1 MLSVGDAFPRVK
13 LPALSGGERSVTGGV
28 ARVTLVTF
36 GHSDCGT
43 TKLALPVVDR
53 LAAGR
58 RDDGEVLCVL
68 QEDATTARKLAD
80 ELALRLPILL
90 DEAPYAA
97 SAALGLVTVPTLFT
111 LDVDGV
117 VSGLVEGYSRRDLE
131 ALAEPVGLTAPLF
144 ADDDG
149 PARRPG

>member
-1 MLSVGDAFPRVK
+1 MVSIGDAFPRVK
-13 LPALSGGERSVTGGV
+13 LPTLAGGERSLAEAA

-36 GHSDCGT
+36 GHSGCGT

-58 RDDGEVLCVL
+58 SADVEVLCVL
-68 QEDATTARKLAD
+68 QEDAATARKLAD
-80 ELALRLPILL
+80 ELSLRLPMLL
-90 DEAPYAA
+90 DEAPYAV
-97 SAALGLVTVPTLFT
+97 SAALGLVTVPTLIT
-111 LDVDGV
+111 VDVDGV
-117 VSGLVEGYSRRDLE
+117 ISNLVEGYSRLDLE

-149 PARRPG
+149 PAMRPG

>member
-1 MLSVGDAFPRVK
+1 MVSVGDAFPRVQ
-13 LPALSGGERSVTGGV
+13 LPALTGGERSLTGGD

-58 RDDGEVLCVL
+58 SDDVEVLCVL
-68 QEDATTARKLAD
+68 QEDAATARKLAD
-80 ELALRLPILL
+80 ELSLRLPILL
-90 DEAPYAA
+90 DEPPYAV
-97 SAALGLVTVPTLFT
+97 SAALGLVTVPTLIT
-111 LDVDGV
+111 LDGDGV
-117 VSGLVEGYSRRDLE
+117 VSSLVEGYSRQDLE

-149 PARRPG
+149 PAMRPG